1 VSERSERE
9 REAARLE
16 RERRRAEREGK
27 APAPVEPSAP
37 IPPPGP
43 EPEPEPQPP
52 APEPQPPVASEPEPP
67 IEPASPAEPPPP
79 AESGPPTRVRRI
91 PPAGAPRRVMPA
103 HPEAEEDDG
112 AGVPVTSPGPQP
124 GAPGMPRHPLSVPSR
139 GRRRR
144 SPARVAVLGGLIA
157 LVLAL
162 LAFAAFSI
170 WTPFKG
176 DGTGRVAVTI
186 PAGSSAREVGNL
198 LADKGVV
205 GSGFFFSLRA
215 AIGGDRDKLR
225 AGRFVLHHDMSNGA
239 AITALTTPPPKVAQ
253 VSTLLIPEGP
263 GRREVAPLVAKAGVP
278 GDYLAASKRSP
289 SLNPR
294 DYGAPRGTPSL
305 EGFLFPATYRLKR
318 GTTAR
323 GVVAQQVQAY
333 KDNTAGIS
341 YRRAKR
347 KNLTRYDV
355 LIIASM
361 IERET
366 AVPRERRLISGV
378 IYNRLKQGIP
388 LGIDATTRYDENNW
402 SRPLTNTELT
412 RDSPFNTRRNKG
424 LPPTPIGNPGLASI
438 RAAARPAA
446 TRALFYV
453 VKPCANGAHA
463 FSRTDAQFQA
473 DVAAYQR
480 KRAELGG
487 KDPSTCPK

>member
-1 VSERSERE
+1 MS
-9 REAARLE
+9 
-16 RERRRAEREGK
+16 
-27 APAPVEPSAP
+27 
-37 IPPPGP
+37 
-43 EPEPEPQPP
+43 
-52 APEPQPPVASEPEPP
+52 
-67 IEPASPAEPPPP
+67 
-79 AESGPPTRVRRI
+79 
-91 PPAGAPRRVMPA
+91 A
-103 HPEAEEDDG
+103 HPEAEAETGPPDT
-112 AGVPVTSPGPQP
+112 APGPQP

-157 LVLAL
+157 LLVIVV
-162 LAFAAFSI
+162 AFVVISI
-170 WTPFKG
+170 FTPFKG
-176 DGTGRVAVTI
+176 DGSGRVVVTI

-205 GSGFFFSLRA
+205 GSGLFFSLRA
-215 AIGGDRDKLR
+215 TVGGDRDKLR
-225 AGRFVLHHDMSNGA
+225 AGRFILRHDMSNGA
-239 AITALTTPPPKVAQ
+239 AITVLTTPPKVAPVQ
-253 VSTLLIPEGP
+253 DLLIPEGP
-263 GRREVAPLVAKAGVP
+263 SRREVAPLVEKAGVP
-278 GDYLAASKRSP
+278 GDYLAASRHSP

-294 DYGAPRGTPSL
+294 SYGAPRGTPSL

-318 GTTAR
+318 GATAR
-323 GVVAQQVQAY
+323 GLVAQQVQAY
-333 KDNTAGIS
+333 RANTAGVS

-366 AVPRERRLISGV
+366 AVPRERRLIAGV

-402 SRPLTNTELT
+402 TRPLTKVELA
-412 RDSPFNTRRNKG
+412 RNSPFNTRLRKG

-438 RAAARPAA
+438 RAAARPAK

-473 DVAAYQR
+473 DVAAYNR